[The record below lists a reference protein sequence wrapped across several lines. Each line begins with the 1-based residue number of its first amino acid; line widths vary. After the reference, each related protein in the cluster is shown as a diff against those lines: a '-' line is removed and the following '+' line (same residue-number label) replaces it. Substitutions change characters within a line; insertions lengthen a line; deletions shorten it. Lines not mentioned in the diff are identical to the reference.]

1 MLEALIE
8 REAPRPRLDA
18 LTGLRWLAA
27 FWVFGYH
34 LLMFGPLPYPFN
46 LPSQLGF
53 MGVTFFFVLSGFVL
67 TWSMRPSLN
76 VSSFYVRR
84 FARIWPAHMVSLLL
98 AIPVFYTLAAE
109 PSHSWVKTFS
119 LPVLLLSVVLVQGF
133 SRNPDILFSGNPAA
147 WTLSCEALFYA
158 VHPFLGKLLRRA
170 SRRGALIIAATTL
183 AIAFGYRSATFV
195 GPAGWSDGIPLPFDR
210 IPQFVL
216 GMAIAWAIAQGW
228 RPRVPVT
235 VAWIAFVVI
244 LSWLTVG
251 PSAGYGALSELPAR
265 FSNEFASVACA
276 LLIVAVSISALRGR
290 RSWLAHPMMIRLGDW
305 SYAFYLVHATVM
317 YAVLNIIGGPRGS
330 GGSNLIWGAGI
341 FAVALALAA
350 GIHHLVEVPSE
361 RAIRGWKDR
370 RDQAASTQGKLPGRA
385 QRQTSARG

>member
-1 MLEALIE
+1 MLEAVIE

-34 LLMFGPLPYPFN
+34 MLVFGPLPYPFN
-46 LPSQLGF
+46 LPSRLGF

-67 TWSMRPSLN
+67 TWSMRPSLK
-76 VSSFYVRR
+76 VSTFYVRR
-84 FARIWPAHMVSLLL
+84 FARIWPAHMVALML
-98 AIPVFYTLAAE
+98 AIPVFYTLASE
-109 PSHSWVKTFS
+109 PTHSWVKPFS
-119 LPVLLLSVVLVQGF
+119 IPILLLSVALLQGF

-147 WTLSCEALFYA
+147 WTLSCETLFYA

-170 SRRGALIIAATTL
+170 SQRGALIIAAMTL

-195 GPAGWSDGIPLPFDR
+195 GPAGWSGAIPIPFDR

-228 RPRVPVT
+228 RPRIPVS
-235 VAWIAFVVI
+235 VAWIAFVVTF
-244 LSWLTVG
+244 SWLTVG
-251 PSAGYGALSELPAR
+251 PSAGYGALSELAAN
-265 FSNEFASVACA
+265 FSNELATAACA
-276 LLIVAVSISALRGR
+276 LLIVAVSTNTLRGR
-290 RSWLAHPMMIRLGDW
+290 RSWLAHPMMIRLGNW

-317 YAVLNIIGGPRGS
+317 YAVLNVIGGPRGS

-370 RDQAASTQGKLPGRA
+370 RDQAASTQGKLPGEA
-385 QRQTSARG
+385 QRQTSARR